1 MILSGRS
8 AVSSNIETG
17 LKAFNVKNDTCNKL
31 RCNCILNFNVRI
43 PNKALP
49 LTTFLRPTAAMTIMG
64 LVCQSR
70 KKKEKKGKGLIIRP
84 TAALRLVFHWPG
96 RSILGFRLTHI
107 CSQNLL
113 WRAGIWVT
121 DCFEGGGGGHGKK
134 IKSWKNARPNFCE
147 LYIIWGSAVT
157 ARD

>member
-1 MILSGRS
+1 MAMILSVRS
-8 AVSSNIETG
+8 AVSSDTETG
-17 LKAFNVKNDTCNKL
+17 LRPSTFKNDTCNKP
-31 RCNCILNFNVRI
+31 RCNCILSFNVRI

-49 LTTFLRPTAAMTIMG
+49 LTTFFRPTAAMTIMG

-70 KKKEKKGKGLIIRP
+70 KKKEKKNPGKGLIIRP

-121 DCFEGGGGGHGKK
+121 DCFEGGGGVGGGGTEKK
-134 IKSWKNARPNFCE
+134 
-147 LYIIWGSAVT
+147 
-157 ARD
+157 